1 MPISGIPAGERVFL
15 DANVQVYHFLQVEP
29 LAQICRAL
37 FRRIARRE
45 IEAFTSADVAAD
57 VIHRAMVTEAVA
69 KLGLQPGD
77 AVSYLKAHPQAVR
90 ELQQYKTIPHEFT
103 LARIHILAVTYRE
116 IHNSKQFRD
125 EYGML
130 TNDSVILAVMR
141 RHKLVHLV
149 TNDDDFKR
157 VSEIKVWLPR

>member
-1 MPISGIPAGERVFL
+1 M
-15 DANVQVYHFLQVEP
+15 
-29 LAQICRAL
+29 AQICRML
-37 FRRIARRE
+37 FGRIARRE
-45 IEAFTSADVAAD
+45 IKAFTSADVAAD
-57 VIHRAMVTEAVA
+57 VIHRVMVAEAVA
-69 KLGLQPGD
+69 KFGLQPGD

-90 ELQQYKTIPHEFT
+90 ELQQYKTIPREFT
-103 LARIHILAVTYRE
+103 LARIHILAITYRE

-157 VSEIKVWLPR
+157 VPGIKVWLPR

>member
-1 MPISGIPAGERVFL
+1 M
-15 DANVQVYHFLQVEP
+15 Q
-29 LAQICRAL
+29 
-37 FRRIARRE
+37 
-45 IEAFTSADVAAD
+45 
-57 VIHRAMVTEAVA
+57 
-69 KLGLQPGD
+69 LGG
-77 AVSYLKAHPQAVR
+77 AVSYLKAHPQVVR
-90 ELQQYKTIPHEFT
+90 ELQQYKTIPREFT

-125 EYGML
+125 EYCML

-141 RHKLVHLV
+141 RHKLMHLV